1 MDEKINKENEK
12 AMQNIEKGLD
22 NVVSGYI
29 REFINKFDNFSN
41 QIRIADILLK
51 AYEYRYDKILGKVGN
66 VNDIISYNYQNH
78 KNFIDK
84 CAKLSSLENKM
95 TTIEMKLNLIN
106 EKIVLLLVES
116 KKENEVNNN
125 QSEVNSKINSKCH

>member
-106 EKIVLLLVES
+106 EKIVLLLGES

>member
-1 MDEKINKENEK
+1 MDEKINKENER

-66 VNDIISYNYQNH
+66 INDIISYNYQNH

-106 EKIVLLLVES
+106 EKVDSLLGES
-116 KKENEVNNN
+116 KKENEVNSN
-125 QSEVNSKINSKCH
+125 QSEVNSKIN

>member
-106 EKIVLLLVES
+106 EKIDSLLGES

-125 QSEVNSKINSKCH
+125 QSEVNNKINSKCH

>member
-1 MDEKINKENEK
+1 MDEKINKENER

-106 EKIVLLLVES
+106 EKVDSLLGES
-116 KKENEVNNN
+116 KKENEVNSN
-125 QSEVNSKINSKCH
+125 QSEVNSKIN

>member
-1 MDEKINKENEK
+1 MDDKINKQNER

-66 VNDIISYNYQNH
+66 INDIISYNYQNH
-78 KNFIDK
+78 NHI
-84 CAKLSSLENKM
+84 
-95 TTIEMKLNLIN
+95 
-106 EKIVLLLVES
+106 KI
-116 KKENEVNNN
+116 
-125 QSEVNSKINSKCH
+125 

>member
-51 AYEYRYDKILGKVGN
+51 AYEYRYDKMLGKVGN

-106 EKIVLLLVES
+106 EKIESLLGEG
-116 KKENEVNNN
+116 KINEDNNI
-125 QSEVNSKINSKCH
+125 QSESNNKNN